1 MAKKSNLQINVE
13 YAAFRSAFFL
23 IGAMPRNAA
32 IRVCIALVKVIA
44 MLIPRLKGVGMKN
57 LALAFPE
64 KSDEERKRI
73 LSGTFASLGRVLGE
87 LSQFHKYTPETL
99 GEIIDLKFDEETED
113 LYHRVKREKRGVILA
128 TGHFGNWE
136 ILVLAFAALYEPIS
150 YLARPL
156 DNPKI
161 EDSLSALR
169 MRFGNTPINK
179 TNSAMTAVHVLKTK
193 FGLGILAD
201 VNAHPREGVFVP
213 FFGIPACTPAG
224 AATIAIRA
232 NAYIYPVAC
241 VWDEQNSRYKF
252 IHGKLLETANTGDRK
267 RDIVETTAAFTA
279 ELESL
284 IRQYPE
290 QWMWT
295 HKRWKTRPPGE
306 EPFY

>member
-13 YAAFRSAFFL
+13 YAVFRTVFFV
-23 IGAMPRNAA
+23 IGLLPRKLA
-32 IRVCIALVKVIA
+32 VGFCIGLVKLA
-44 MLIPRLKGVGMKN
+44 AKAIPRLRSVGMKN
-57 LALAFPE
+57 LSIAYPE
-64 KSDEERKRI
+64 LSIKEHKRI
-73 LSGTFASLGRVLGE
+73 LSGTYESLGRVIGE
-87 LSQFHKYTPETL
+87 LSQFHKYTPDTL
-99 GEIIDLKFDEETED
+99 SEIIDFKLDEESEA
-113 LYHRVKREKRGVILA
+113 LYHRVKSEKRGVVLA

-136 ILVLAFAALYEPIS
+136 ILVLVFAALHEPIS

-161 EDSLSALR
+161 EAALSELR

-179 TNSAMTAVHVLKTK
+179 TNSAMTAVSVLKTT

-213 FFGIPACTPAG
+213 FFGKLACTPAG

-241 VWDEQNSRYKF
+241 VWDRQNSRYKF
-252 IHGKLLETANTGDRK
+252 IHGKLLETAKTGDRK

-306 EPFY
+306 EPIY

>member
-1 MAKKSNLQINVE
+1 MAKKSSLQINVE
-13 YAAFRSAFFL
+13 YAVFRTVFTS
-23 IGAMPRNAA
+23 IGMLPRKAA
-32 IRVCIALVKVIA
+32 ISICIGLVKFVA
-44 MLIPRLKGVGMKN
+44 LFIPRIKTVGMKN
-57 LALAFPE
+57 LSLAFPE
-64 KSDEERKRI
+64 KTIDEHKRI
-73 LSGTFASLGRVLGE
+73 LSGTFESLGRVLGE
-87 LSQFHKYTPETL
+87 LSQFHKYDPETL
-99 GEIIDLKFDEETED
+99 DDIIDLELDAESID
-113 LYHRVKREKRGVILA
+113 LYQRVRKEQRGVILA

-136 ILVLAFAALYEPIS
+136 ILVLSFAALYEPIS

-161 EDSLSALR
+161 EDALSSLR
-169 MRFGNTPINK
+169 MKFGNTPINK
-179 TNSAMTAVHVLKTK
+179 SNSAMTAVNVLKTK

-213 FFGIPACTPAG
+213 FFGIQACTPAG

-241 VWDEQNSRYKF
+241 VWDKENSRYKF
-252 IHGKLLETANTGDRK
+252 IHGKLLEVSKTGDRK
-267 RDIVETTAAFTA
+267 RDIVETTAAFTS

>member
-1 MAKKSNLQINVE
+1 MAKKGGLQINLE
-13 YAAFRSAFFL
+13 YAAFRAAFFL
-23 IGAMPRNAA
+23 IGMLPRKAA
-32 IRVCIALVKVIA
+32 VSICSAAFRLSARFVPRAKKV
-44 MLIPRLKGVGMKN
+44 GSKN
-57 LALAFPE
+57 LSLAFPDLNE
-64 KSDEERKRI
+64 SEHRRI
-73 LSGTFASLGRVLGE
+73 LIGSFESLGRIVGE

-99 GEIIDLKFDEETED
+99 ADIIDFELDEETKA
-113 LYHRVKREKRGVILA
+113 LYKRVNDEKRGVLLV

-136 ILVLAFAALYEPIS
+136 ILVLGFAALYEPIS

-161 EDSLSALR
+161 EELLSSLR

-179 TNSAMTAVHVLKTK
+179 SNSAMTAINVLKTK

-213 FFGIPACTPAG
+213 FFGVPACTPTG
-224 AATIAIRA
+224 AAMIAIRSS
-232 NAYIYPVAC
+232 AYLYPVAC
-241 VWDEQNSRYKF
+241 VWDKENSRYKF

-267 RDIVETTAAFTA
+267 RDILETTAAFTA
-279 ELESL
+279 ELEAL

-306 EPFY
+306 DPIY

>member
-1 MAKKSNLQINVE
+1 MAKKSGLQINIE
-13 YAAFRSAFFL
+13 YAAFRAAFFL
-23 IGAMPRNAA
+23 IGALPRGAA
-32 IRVCIALVKVIA
+32 ISVCTTAFRLSARFVPRAKKVG
-44 MLIPRLKGVGMKN
+44 LKN
-57 LALAFPE
+57 LSFALPDLNEAE
-64 KSDEERKRI
+64 HKRI
-73 LSGTFASLGRVLGE
+73 LVGSFESLGRIVGE

-99 GEIIDLKFDEETED
+99 GNIIDFELDEETKA
-113 LYHRVKREKRGVILA
+113 LYKRVKEERRGVVLA

-136 ILVLAFAALYEPIS
+136 IMVLGFAALYEPIS

-161 EDSLSALR
+161 EDLLSSRR

-179 TNSAMTAVHVLKTK
+179 SNSAMTAINVLKTK

-213 FFGIPACTPAG
+213 FFGVPACTPTG
-224 AATIAIRA
+224 AAMIAIRA

-241 VWDEQNSRYKF
+241 VWDKDNSRYKF
-252 IHGKLLETANTGDRK
+252 IHGKLLETAKTGDRK

-306 EPFY
+306 EPIY